1 LYKFK
6 YIEQVQNIV
15 SELKDDV
22 NQLNNNEFVNI
33 CSLFYKNLQVVSDKI
48 LNKMLSHEANKVI
61 IYKLYKLSKL
71 NGNYIICKK

>member
-1 LYKFK
+1 M
-6 YIEQVQNIV
+6 QNII

-33 CSLFYKNLQVVSDKI
+33 CLLFYKHLQVVNDKI
-48 LNKMLSHEANKVI
+48 LNKMLNHDANKII

-71 NGNYIICKK
+71 NGNYIIYKMYFITRV